1 MNKWAGHSFYYEAL
15 KTLENLTSN
24 NIPRNYNNIQ
34 SIPVWFNKNLQT
46 TFDSEISRAGFN
58 FIKDLFPGGQR
69 INLNDLINYR
79 LSRNKKNKIIHMANK
94 TPLFWVNELNKY
106 GFVPTAV
113 LPDLKINFLGTDQS
127 IINLDS
133 KHIYRLLISKIVR
146 LPKGILNWCNEL
158 ELTDLQIQTA
168 LTFTHNSCLSTF
180 DRVFQYK
187 IITNILPTND
197 YLKRY
202 LVKDSNICDRCQ
214 LEFDSVCHSL
224 YDCEKVVPIISN
236 IFSLIIDNCRAIEN
250 INMTDYLFGIHGC
263 QFDGVN
269 HVLLELKKFLF
280 YDWKIDVSVDDLCA
294 NFVLLIIKIIIKE
307 KKIYQT
313 SNNINRFYS
322 KWEKFKH
329 IYDFRGP
336 DIQII

>member
-158 ELTDLQIQTA
+158 ELTDLQIKTT
-168 LTFTHNSCLSTF
+168 LTSTNSSSCLSNL
-180 DRVFQYK
+180 R
-187 IITNILPTND
+187 
-197 YLKRY
+197 
-202 LVKDSNICDRCQ
+202 
-214 LEFDSVCHSL
+214 
-224 YDCEKVVPIISN
+224 
-236 IFSLIIDNCRAIEN
+236 
-250 INMTDYLFGIHGC
+250 
-263 QFDGVN
+263 
-269 HVLLELKKFLF
+269 
-280 YDWKIDVSVDDLCA
+280 
-294 NFVLLIIKIIIKE
+294 
-307 KKIYQT
+307 
-313 SNNINRFYS
+313 
-322 KWEKFKH
+322 
-329 IYDFRGP
+329 
-336 DIQII
+336 